1 MKRLLTDAKVK
12 NLKPK
17 DKAYKTADG
26 GGLYVYATKAGSRSF
41 RYDFKLNGK
50 WATVTF
56 GTYPE
61 ITLADAREQHEKVR
75 ALIAKGV
82 DPRQANNE
90 HNRLKSFSDYAK
102 ENINTAQNAE
112 RTAKKKLQR
121 MEKYLFS
128 YLDKKPVT
136 EINTIELLNLIKPI
150 AQAGK
155 IETARRLAN
164 DCKKVFND
172 LLALQIMLQN
182 PAAMLIDL
190 LPAQPEPVN
199 LAHITDPKKLTILLS
214 AFDGYQG
221 DFAVKQALRLAPLVF
236 LRPHNIRFLKWEYI
250 DFQNRL
256 ITIPAEKMKMN
267 RPHKVPLSEQ
277 ALAIIENMR
286 PLTGSRELV
295 FIAGNRDK
303 ALSENT
309 LNLAIQRARHPITG
323 EPLGKGFSTS
333 HGLRHTASTL
343 LNELAFN
350 PDVIE
355 LQLAH
360 LDKDRMRRTYN
371 KAELLPERIKMMQAW
386 ANYLDSLKAGGDV
399 VPINQK
405 VKGL

>member
-17 DKAYKTADG
+17 DKGYKTADG
-26 GGLYVYATKAGSRSF
+26 GGLYVYTTKAGTRSF

-50 WATVTF
+50 WGTVTF

-61 ITLADAREQHEKVR
+61 LSLAGAREGHEQAR
-75 ALIAKGV
+75 AKIAKGI
-82 DPRQANNE
+82 DPRKDNNE
-90 HNRLKSFSDYAK
+90 NDRLKSFSDYAK
-102 ENINTAQNAE
+102 ENVNTAQNAE

-128 YLDKKPVT
+128 HLDKKPVT

-150 AQAGK
+150 AQGGK

-164 DCKKVFND
+164 DCKRVFND
-172 LLALQIMLQN
+172 LLALQIIVQN

-199 LAHITDPKKLTILLS
+199 LAHTTNPKDFAVLLK
-214 AFDGYQG
+214 AFDCYQG
-221 DFAVKQALRLAPLVF
+221 DFAVKQALSLAPLVF

-250 DFQNRL
+250 DFQSRL
-256 ITIPAEKMKMN
+256 ITIPAEQMKMS

-277 ALAIIENMR
+277 ALAIINKMQ
-286 PLTGSRELV
+286 PLTGSKELV

-309 LNLAIQRARHPITG
+309 LNLAIQRAKNPLTG
-323 EPLGKGFSTS
+323 KALGKGFSTS

-343 LNELAFN
+343 LNEMGFN

-371 KAELLPERIKMMQAW
+371 KAELMPERIKMMQSW
-386 ANYLDSLKAGGDV
+386 ADYLDGLKNGADV
-399 VPINQK
+399 LPIK
-405 VKGL
+405 KKRGA